1 MSSDFYHESF
11 WTPGKRGQT
20 RAIKQQTLVQDHAEG
35 GARCLDI
42 EFFVRAVYARWV
54 RRLLRPT
61 PMPWKNIAY
70 QCINNEYG
78 HLGQGSRLLLSN
90 CDFLRLRGRAPA
102 FIANALVVYGAV
114 SPIVPA
120 ADQEDMDPLAAYF
133 GAHDSATRTGRASRP
148 RQGQGGGWG

>member
-1 MSSDFYHESF
+1 MPKTGYGRTLVIKASAMSRAWYLVSNGTPPNSKSLNAYMQDWRRLSSDFYHESF

-78 HLGQGSRLLLSN
+78 KFMAFASIFRIYFARHSR
-90 CDFLRLRGRAPA
+90 RAC
-102 FIANALVVYGAV
+102 
-114 SPIVPA
+114 
-120 ADQEDMDPLAAYF
+120 
-133 GAHDSATRTGRASRP
+133 
-148 RQGQGGGWG
+148 

>member
-1 MSSDFYHESF
+1 M
-11 WTPGKRGQT
+11 PNQRGQT

-102 FIANALVVYGAV
+102 CCTHRQLLRQARETRPGAC
-114 SPIVPA
+114 
-120 ADQEDMDPLAAYF
+120 
-133 GAHDSATRTGRASRP
+133 DSLKKKKNRLI
-148 RQGQGGGWG
+148 